1 PARGHTVVCNKSGT
15 CVKGNYKPSGAK
27 TAHRRLASA
36 ANMKNPIIGASIK
49 PGGAVG
55 LRSETVNRNN
65 HGKCDMAGTK
75 LGEKT
80 KRQIEAGKV
89 LSVNAYKT
97 RNDKKRP

>member
-1 PARGHTVVCNKSGT
+1 MSTVAPHPGPETRAV
-15 CVKGNYKPSGAK
+15 K
-27 TAHRRLASA
+27 TAYCDLQRQ
-36 ANMKNPIIGASIK
+36 
-49 PGGAVG
+49 
-55 LRSETVNRNN
+55 TRNN

-97 RNDKKRP
+97 RSDKNRP